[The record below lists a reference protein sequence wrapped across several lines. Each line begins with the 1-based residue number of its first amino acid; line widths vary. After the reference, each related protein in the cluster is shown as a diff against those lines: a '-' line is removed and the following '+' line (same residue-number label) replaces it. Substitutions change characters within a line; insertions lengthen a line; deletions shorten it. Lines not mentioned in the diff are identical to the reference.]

1 MESINNKIILL
12 STSLIAITTISSCV
26 KTKDYNCECT
36 YVARSG
42 GSAAGQPDK
51 VEITKVK
58 GRFHEQAVVEC
69 DGLSSKY
76 FADYSGTCLI
86 K

>member
-1 MESINNKIILL
+1 MESIKNRSVLFTTL
-12 STSLIAITTISSCV
+12 FITTITISSCV

-42 GSAAGQPDK
+42 GAAAGQPNK
-51 VEITKVK
+51 VETTKVK

-69 DGLSSKY
+69 DGLNSKY

>member
-1 MESINNKIILL
+1 MKSIKNKIILFATL
-12 STSLIAITTISSCV
+12 PITIITISSCV
-26 KTKDYNCECT
+26 KTKDYDCECT

-51 VEITKVK
+51 VETTKVK
-58 GRFHEQAVVEC
+58 ARFHEQAVVEC